1 MGQRSK
7 LEDRQCLPRGLGKI
21 TDGTPVRA
29 LRNAGPV
36 KAVAVGA
43 LPDGTPVIVT
53 GGGDRTVWVWR
64 LADGT
69 PVGEPLAGHTGPVEA
84 VAVGAL
90 PDGTPVIVSYS
101 EWIGSSWEDSPGEWD
116 ATVRV
121 WRLADGTPLV
131 PPLDLPESIQALAV
145 HGHIIVTAA
154 GADIA
159 GLAPGGQA
167 EAERADLRLEA
178 CGVQLLGLPVTGL
191 WCGHDFSS
199 SRAAHRLQQVSTR
212 HGRSSS
218 TRPQPGNI
226 RGWGQSLM
234 MRS

>member
-69 PVGEPLAGHTGPVEA
+69 PVGEPLAGHTGPVET

-90 PDGTPVIVSYS
+90 PDGTPVIVS
-101 EWIGSSWEDSPGEWD
+101 GGRDG
-116 ATVRV
+116 TVQV
-121 WRLADGTPLV
+121 WRLADGILVAFPLHMSEPV
-131 PPLDLPESIQALAV
+131 KGIAL
-145 HGHIIVTAA
+145 HGNIVVTAA
-154 GADIA
+154 GRDIA
-159 GLAPGGQA
+159 VHQPVAP
-167 EAERADLRLEA
+167 
-178 CGVQLLGLPVTGL
+178 
-191 WCGHDFSS
+191 
-199 SRAAHRLQQVSTR
+199 
-212 HGRSSS
+212 
-218 TRPQPGNI
+218 
-226 RGWGQSLM
+226 
-234 MRS
+234 